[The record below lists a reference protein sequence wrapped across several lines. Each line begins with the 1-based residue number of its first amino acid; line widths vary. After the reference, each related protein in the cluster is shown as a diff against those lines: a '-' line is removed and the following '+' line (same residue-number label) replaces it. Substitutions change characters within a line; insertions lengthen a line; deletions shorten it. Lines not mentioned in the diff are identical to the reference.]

1 MRLSWPVEIAGSG
14 MSVPEQS
21 VTNYDFAQRMDTSDE
36 WIVQR
41 TGIRARRMS
50 APGSATLR
58 LAQEAAQRAMQAA
71 GISPADIDV
80 IVNATITPEHPLPS
94 TACELQHALGC
105 RCIPAF
111 DLAAAC
117 SGFVY
122 GLVCGAQ
129 FLMSG
134 LARHV
139 LVIGVDCM
147 TRMADLDD
155 RATAV
160 LFGDGAGAVVL
171 RRADDAGRGI
181 LAARLGADGS
191 GAPLIWVPAGGS
203 AEPASIRTVN
213 EKLHHMRMRGREVYK
228 FAITQMQEVMQQT
241 LDDAGA
247 AISDLAMLV
256 PHQSNLRIIEAAC
269 AKLEFPLDKVW
280 INIDRFGNTSA
291 ASVPMALHE
300 ARASGRLRPGSLVLL
315 VAFGAG
321 LTWGSVLLRV

>member
-1 MRLSWPVEIAGSG
+1 MNLSWPVEVAGSG
-14 MSVPEQS
+14 MSVPEKI
-21 VTNYDFAQRMDTSDE
+21 VTNDDFARRLDTSDE

-41 TGIRARRMS
+41 TGIRERRMS

-58 LAQEAAQRAMQAA
+58 LAREAAQRAMDAA
-71 GISPADIDV
+71 GVGPKDIDV

-105 RCIPAF
+105 RWIPSF

-117 SGFVY
+117 SGFIY
-122 GLVCGAQ
+122 GLVNGAQ
-129 FLMSG
+129 FVVTG
-134 LARHV
+134 WARHALV
-139 LVIGVDCM
+139 LGVDCM

-171 RRADDAGRGI
+171 RRTEQPGRGI

-228 FAITQMQEVMQQT
+228 FAITQMQEIMQQT
-241 LDDAGA
+241 LDDAGVNKA
-247 AISDLAMLV
+247 DLAMLV

-269 AKLEFPLDKVW
+269 AKLGFPLEKVW
-280 INIDRFGNTSA
+280 VNIDRFGNTSA

-300 ARASGRLRPGSLVLL
+300 ARTSGRLRPGDLVLL

-321 LTWGSVLLRV
+321 LTWGSVLLRI